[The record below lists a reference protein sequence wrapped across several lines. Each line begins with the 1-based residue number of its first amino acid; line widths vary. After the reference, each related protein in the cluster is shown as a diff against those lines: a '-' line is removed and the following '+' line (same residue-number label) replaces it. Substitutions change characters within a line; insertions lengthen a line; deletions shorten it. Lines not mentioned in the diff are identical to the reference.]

1 MNAPL
6 VLDWTSANQ
15 QLLVAEFARL
25 RALLGDGD
33 PAEAG
38 RHAADM
44 ARQMP
49 APAAIDTVA
58 TLFDLSPF
66 ERDLLLLAVG
76 VEMDARLAALCAQGQ
91 GQPHRPWATFGLAL
105 AALPEPHWS
114 AITPLRPLRRMRLLA
129 FDDGS
134 GLSSGRVTVD
144 ERVLHFIAGINALDP
159 RLQALVTPEP
169 DSGLTAESHRQIA
182 QQAVREL
189 RGCTGALPPV
199 LLHGDDADGQRDVAS
214 LLARDIGVALYQLR
228 VRDIP
233 EAAHEQAS
241 LAGLWQREA
250 ALLGAGLLLTRTDD
264 TQADALVRLMARID
278 GLVVVTGPT
287 APPIDTAALSFRVD
301 KPDAPGQRALWR
313 AALAHRATAS
323 PALVDQ
329 LASHYRLGSRAIARC
344 AARMGPHDD
353 AAPQAALLRD
363 LGRDTD
369 TRMGTLAR
377 RIDARASWDDL
388 ILPDGQKRTLEQI
401 AVHARHRITVHHDW
415 GFADKGGRGL
425 GIASLFSGE
434 SGTGKTLAA
443 EVLAHTLGLALYRI
457 DLSAVISKYIGETEK
472 NLRTVFDAAED
483 VGAILLFDEADALFG
498 KRSEVKDSHDRYAN
512 IEVSYLLQRMEAYR
526 GLAILTTNHK
536 AALDTAFSRRLR
548 FVVHFPYP
556 DARQREAI
564 WRTAFPAGTPLQDLD
579 HAKLARLNA
588 TGGNIRNIALAA
600 AFLAAEAGTAVS
612 MAHLLRAAHVEAA
625 KRETAPS
632 DAETRGW
639 T

>member
-25 RALLGDGD
+25 RTLLGDGD
-33 PAEAG
+33 TTEAR
-38 RHAADM
+38 RHVADM

-49 APAAIDTVA
+49 APAAIDTLA
-58 TLFDLSPF
+58 TVFDLSVF

-91 GQPHRPWATFGLAL
+91 GQPQRPWATFGLAM

-114 AITPLRPLRRMRLLA
+114 AITPVRPLRRLRLVDI
-129 FDDGS
+129 DDGS
-134 GLSSGRVTVD
+134 GLSSGRVKVD
-144 ERVLHFIAGINALDP
+144 ERVLHFIAGLNYLDH
-159 RLQALVTPEP
+159 RLQALITAEP
-169 DSGLTAESHRQIA
+169 DSGLMDETHRWIA
-182 QQAVREL
+182 QQAVRDL
-189 RGCTGALPPV
+189 RSGSGALPPV

-214 LLARDIGVALYQLR
+214 LLAHELGVALYHLR
-228 VRDIP
+228 ARDVP

-241 LAGLWQREA
+241 LASLWQREA

-264 TQADALVRLMARID
+264 AHGDALVRLLARID
-278 GLVVVTGPT
+278 GLLVVAGPT
-287 APPIDTAALSFRVD
+287 APPIDARALSYRVD

-313 AALAHRATAS
+313 AALGDTAAPS
-323 PALVDQ
+323 ALVDQ
-329 LASHYRLGSRAIARC
+329 LASQYRLGSRTIARS
-344 AARMGPHDD
+344 AARVAPAGTPEPH
-353 AAPQAALLRD
+353 AAVLRD
-363 LGRDTD
+363 LGRDTA

-377 RIDARASWDDL
+377 RIDARATWDDL
-388 ILPDGQKRTLEQI
+388 ILPEAQKRTLEQI
-401 AVHARHRITVHHDW
+401 AVHARHRITVQHDW

-443 EVLAHTLGLALYRI
+443 EVLANTLGLALYRI
-457 DLSAVISKYIGETEK
+457 DLSAIISKYIGETEK

-556 DARQREAI
+556 DARQRETI
-564 WRTAFPAGTPLQDLD
+564 WRTTFPSGTPLQDLD
-579 HAKLARLNA
+579 YAKLARLNA

-600 AFLAAEAGTAVS
+600 AFLAAEAGTAVG